1 MSRSI
6 QVLLVDD
13 IDGTEADEKVQF
25 ALDGVAYE
33 IDLSE
38 ANARALRD
46 TLAPWIA
53 AGRRAGSIRHS
64 VPRPRSGSGTGSGR
78 EIRDWAR
85 EHGMPVGTR
94 GRLSREV
101 TERYQQETSAHA
113 R

>member
-6 QVLLVDD
+6 QVLLIDD
-13 IDGTEADEKVQF
+13 IDGTEAAEKVQF

-64 VPRPRSGSGTGSGR
+64 LPRPRSGSGR

-94 GRLSREV
+94 GRLSREI
-101 TERYQQETSAHA
+101 TERYQEEAA
-113 R
+113 RAR